1 MDVQQLEHFTAT
13 GIRSVSPGSST
24 FLFEDGPDQDQRE
37 WASEES
43 AKASKRAGIDLATQ
57 QPPSSNPADF
67 VEVALG
73 LFPER
78 TRPKHSKEVFA
89 SCRAKGEGIKAKAEA
104 LTTDVVSDRLEA
116 LFTSFDYDLLVSS
129 LAGGWNRIGEGGVTT
144 LVEAPEYT
152 SGVFDT
158 ETFVKGGNDP
168 IFGQLVTDRGE
179 VFLWVHPDFV
189 SGHDQ
194 FQSQVLPS
202 VGEGRLL
209 VAHNA
214 GFDLSRVE
222 QAKSLSLVN
231 DWLCTMGMATATDVR
246 QEDPKLR
253 EWRVSRFGEAPKLSE
268 GCGSASLASC
278 YQYYVDPSFKIS
290 KDERDIFVK
299 IKGLQELRPTLAE
312 TVRYSLLDTL
322 YTYRLLRVVFP
333 IYLGST
339 PDPIS
344 LVGHSQ
350 VLQQVVLLSPDYPA
364 WVEAAKETA
373 ASADS
378 AKQAIWLG
386 VIREAASWGESLHT
400 QHLDWAPA
408 TVKGRK
414 RRTRQT
420 TLPTWYVDCLAEY
433 HKCRRKG
440 QPWKPSQRVGDACLG
455 LFWGDDP
462 IICAPE
468 MRVTEDRE
476 TKTKKNVY
484 VRLRAGDTPPVEK
497 SSRWPQSITTSHKRE
512 GHLARNGG
520 ALWAIQNEALEA
532 LVSITVTTNTIHA
545 KVGSTWE
552 NCRTYSFGDSILS
565 PVGLN
570 VHGTVSRRTSRGMP
584 PTAKKAAIYSQPFSE
599 QKAMWAPPSTHVYV
613 YADFDSQESR
623 IMALL
628 AEKYVNGMFE
638 WGYAGVSATALINFV
653 GDKTYGTDTHSLYA
667 KSLGV
672 SRNEGKAL
680 SLGVQYGQTAKNAG
694 ILLHETFPTR
704 FTAESA
710 FKAASDAYNNRVGQK
725 LASGLYVGGTESDAH
740 NMVAQITK
748 VRSHEPFTG
757 TCIQRY
763 FWAENRTP
771 RVKLK
776 QLTAENF
783 VCQAG
788 GAAILSMM
796 TAVVHDLGQRMGWS
810 TEDFR
815 VAFSVHDEIVCV
827 ARREIAVEAAVLFN
841 LAHAIVWAKCFERC
855 GVREMP
861 LNSSLFSTVSIDNRY
876 RKEPSAKEATLS
888 TPSGFAPG
896 IELNGIQLVEALNN
910 GVALPDPERPAF
922 QVVATEGTSIKTVR
936 CDASALEA
944 WEERT
949 FCTHPLPPERLP
961 RQYLPPTQADRKAD
975 ELADLLATSSQY
987 RFGSMRKVAA
997 RRERTPK
1004 GDDWGL
1010 EDFS

>member
-1 MDVQQLEHFTAT
+1 MDAQHQEHFTVA
-13 GIRSVSPGSST
+13 GIRSVTPGSSA
-24 FLFEDGPDQDQRE
+24 FLFESGPDPDQE
-37 WASEES
+37 QWAIEES
-43 AKASKRAGIDLATQ
+43 AKAARRAGIDLATQ
-57 QPPSSNPADF
+57 QPPSSNPPDF
-67 VEVALG
+67 VTAALG
-73 LFPER
+73 LFPEE
-78 TRPKHSKEVFA
+78 TRPEHSEDVWATCRKKGDGI
-89 SCRAKGEGIKAKAEA
+89 RAKVEA
-104 LTTDVVSDRLEA
+104 LTAEDTSEQLESLFASLDYEQVVRS
-116 LFTSFDYDLLVSS
+116 LV
-129 LAGGWNRIGEGGVTT
+129 GGWNQVLEGGMTRPV
-144 LVEAPEYT
+144 VVPEYT
-152 SGVFDT
+152 SAVMDT
-158 ETFVKGGNDP
+158 ETFVRGTNDP
-168 IFGQLVTDRGE
+168 VFGQLVTDRGE

-246 QEDPKLR
+246 QEDPKMR

-268 GCGSASLASC
+268 GCGSASLAAC
-278 YQYYVDPSFKIS
+278 YQYYVDPAFKIS

-299 IKGLQELRPTLAE
+299 IKGLQELRPTLAD
-312 TVRYSLLDTL
+312 TVLYSLLDTL
-322 YTYRLLRVVFP
+322 YTYRLLRAVFP
-333 IYLGST
+333 VYLGST

-344 LVGHSQ
+344 LVGHSHI
-350 VLQQVVLLSPDYPA
+350 LQQVVLLSPDYPS

-373 ASADS
+373 ASADW
-378 AKQAIWLG
+378 AKQAIWLQ
-386 VIREAASWGESLHT
+386 VLKQAASWGESLHT

-420 TLPTWYVDCLAEY
+420 ALPTWYVDCLAEY
-433 HKCRRKG
+433 HRNRRKG
-440 QPWKPSQRVGDACLG
+440 KPWKPPWRVGDACLG
-455 LFWGDDP
+455 MVWGDDP

-497 SSRWPQSITTSHKRE
+497 SSRYPQSITSSHKRE

-565 PVGLN
+565 PVVLN

-653 GDKTYGTDTHSLYA
+653 GDKAYGTDTHSLYA

-740 NMVAQITK
+740 NMVAQITEK
-748 VRSHEPFTG
+748 RSHEPFTE
-757 TCIQRY
+757 TLIQRY

-771 RVKLK
+771 GVKLK

-796 TAVVHDLGQRMGWS
+796 TAVVHDLGQRIGWS

-876 RKEPSAKEATLS
+876 RKKPSAKEATLS

-896 IELNGIQLVEALNN
+896 IELNGIQLVEALTN
-910 GVALPDPERPAF
+910 GVALPEPERPAF
-922 QVVATEGTSIKTVR
+922 YAVDTEGTQCSVTLSET
-936 CDASALEA
+936 DPLEA
-944 WEERT
+944 WESRT
-949 FCTHPLPPERLP
+949 FCTCPLPPQQLDRKYLRKSEEDIEVERLASI
-961 RQYLPPTQADRKAD
+961 LDA
-975 ELADLLATSSQY
+975 SSRY
-987 RFGSMRKVAA
+987 RFGNNLEAARQGRKRKV
-997 RRERTPK
+997 
-1004 GDDWGL
+1004 DDWRL
-1010 EDFS
+1010 K